1 VLVLTRFVVAPA
13 DEAGFRAD
21 AAAALA
27 ALAERPGWVRGR
39 LARAID
45 DGAAWLLLT
54 EWESVG
60 AYRRAPGRSPSR
72 ARTRSSTAARPAT
85 ARPTPTRP
93 VPVERPPADRDGR
106 RLSAMTASGRLGAA
120 AAALVLAGGL
130 LSHALD
136 EEGLLPG
143 VREAERVRE
152 FAEHGAARPLLL
164 LGCLAAGAAIG
175 ALVARLDGRRAGVG
189 PRTLLALVVAGQA
202 ASFASFEVVARVAA
216 GRDVAEVF
224 LEPGFAAGVVVQ
236 VAIAAA
242 FVLLLLLA
250 ARVLAVRPPRDT
262 TSPAPATSAATA
274 FHARPVPPRRPAG
287 RPRGRAPP
295 CVVS

>member
-1 VLVLTRFVVAPA
+1 
-13 DEAGFRAD
+13 
-21 AAAALA
+21 
-27 ALAERPGWVRGR
+27 
-39 LARAID
+39 
-45 DGAAWLLLT
+45 
-54 EWESVG
+54 
-60 AYRRAPGRSPSR
+60 
-72 ARTRSSTAARPAT
+72 
-85 ARPTPTRP
+85 
-93 VPVERPPADRDGR
+93 
-106 RLSAMTASGRLGAA
+106 MTASGRLGEA

-164 LGCLAAGAAIG
+164 LGCVAVGAAIG
-175 ALVARLDGRRAGVG
+175 ALVARLDRRRAGVG

-216 GRDVAEVF
+216 GRDIAEVF

-250 ARVLAVRPPRDT
+250 ARVLAVRPPRDA

-287 RPRGRAPP
+287 PPRGRAPP
-295 CVVS
+295 CVVP